1 MRQTDKG
8 VSGLMISINK
18 NLKVIPAYDQMSI
31 KENNLEII
39 FLGTNGWYDTETGNT
54 ICILIKG
61 KDYNIIIDAGFGIQK
76 LDKYC
81 DFSNKNYLFI
91 SHLHLDHICGLHL
104 LAKFNFKYGLDI
116 FIKQGLKNKLNR
128 ILSLD
133 YTVPINHLNYKAKI
147 IELNNNLKLPFKLK
161 YLPLKHSVPTLG
173 FRFEIE
179 DKIITFISDT
189 GYCENAVKL
198 AKDSDILITECS
210 YLSGEINE
218 NWPHLNPELAKRIVI
233 ESNSK
238 KLILTHFAAD
248 KYTDLKQRKINI

>member
-1 MRQTDKG
+1 MNIKSLTKRITKNKLSKIIFTTDK
-8 VSGLMISINK
+8 K
-18 NLKVIPAYDQMSI
+18 SI
-31 KENNLEII
+31 KEKDLEIF

-54 ICILIKG
+54 ICTLIKG
-61 KDYNIIIDAGFGIQK
+61 KDFNIIIDAGFGIRR

-81 DFSNKNYLFI
+81 DFNKQSYLFI

-104 LAKFNFKYGLDI
+104 LAKFNFKKGLDI
-116 FIKQGLKNKLNR
+116 FIKKNLKNKLNR
-128 ILSLD
+128 ILSSN
-133 YTVPINHLNYKAKI
+133 YTVPIKKLNYKAKI

-179 DKIITFISDT
+179 DKIIAFISDT
-189 GYCENAVKL
+189 GYSENAVEL

-210 YLSGEINE
+210 YLPGEINE
-218 NWPHLNPELAKRIVI
+218 NWPHLNPEIAKKIAI

-248 KYTDLKQRKINI
+248 KYIDLKQREIKI